1 MCTHGAR
8 RTFSEGPSQAAA
20 RMDGLTRPESMWAQ
34 QSEYDKRP
42 PHLLKPSRSSQQIS
56 PAQSDAVD
64 VALSTPLASTRQKG
78 MQAHTRAATLHRPPA
93 KEIDSMVLERD
104 RGSHFTERNVAVEWS
119 NGTPT
124 GHQQTSSD
132 RPWLIINLC
141 ESDTVDVI
149 EIIHFPRLKSKS
161 FFLYL
166 KGGPWRYQG
175 WILMCVCVCVCAPS

>member
-1 MCTHGAR
+1 
-8 RTFSEGPSQAAA
+8 
-20 RMDGLTRPESMWAQ
+20 
-34 QSEYDKRP
+34 
-42 PHLLKPSRSSQQIS
+42 
-56 PAQSDAVD
+56 
-64 VALSTPLASTRQKG
+64 
-78 MQAHTRAATLHRPPA
+78 
-93 KEIDSMVLERD
+93 MVLERD
-104 RGSHFTERNVAVEWS
+104 RGSHFTERNVEVKWS

-175 WILMCVCVCVCAPS
+175 WILMCVHPASPGSDGDAICLY